1 MHPVL
6 VGPTIDRSV
15 VGIMV
20 DFAKGVPYY
29 LDAGSWDD
37 SSLAFVEQ
45 RLAETPCHAG
55 KPSDHVV
62 FPDAKAPELLAARWA
77 G

>member
-20 DFAKGVPYY
+20 DFAKGVPYF
-29 LDAGSWDD
+29 LDAGQWDD
-37 SSLAFVEQ
+37 SALAFVES
-45 RLAETPCHAG
+45 RLARTPCHAG
-55 KPSDHVV
+55 KPQDRVV
-62 FPDAKAPELLAARWA
+62 FPDAKAPELLATKWA

>member
-1 MHPVL
+1 MSPVV

-20 DFAKGVPYY
+20 DFAKSVPYY
-29 LDAGSWDD
+29 LDAGRWNY
-37 SSLAFVEQ
+37 SSLGLVED

-55 KPSDHVV
+55 TPANRVV
-62 FPDAKAPELLAARWA
+62 FPDRKALELLTARW
-77 G
+77 GG